1 MKKNLRSTFEPKLC
15 NKFARAFLITQDF
28 EAGIEKFEGKIS
40 QFQLQNLV
48 KLKRLELR
56 NLKVKFLNANI

>member
-28 EAGIEKFEGKIS
+28 EAGIEKFEGKI
-40 QFQLQNLV
+40 FKCKYL
-48 KLKRLELR
+48 KLESK
-56 NLKVKFLNANI
+56 